1 VTRVASLIKAHSEE
15 TQTNFTERQFLDPA
29 LWVESEKLDVV
40 TDRAVELL
48 CTSHFAHLGFQA
60 FEFKQH
66 PRYTKVVGTLFLN
79 FGRGA
84 HIVHFAFTDNFEQP
98 QGQHAILAASLI
110 GKDDTRAYV
119 LNPVAA
125 ELREIIGPVN
135 GMSKLEYLESIVQR
149 KNLAHLL
156 S

>member
-1 VTRVASLIKAHSEE
+1 
-15 TQTNFTERQFLDPA
+15 
-29 LWVESEKLDVV
+29 
-40 TDRAVELL
+40 
-48 CTSHFAHLGFQA
+48 
-60 FEFKQH
+60 
-66 PRYTKVVGTLFLN
+66 VVGTLFLN